1 MAKLI
6 FGCGYLGARVARLWQ
21 QRGEQVHAVTRSAE
35 TASRWRFAGLSPI
48 VADVTQPASLRDLP
62 LADTVLYAVGHDRAA
77 APTMHEVYVAGLTNA
92 LAALASGIGRFIY
105 ISSTSVYGQ
114 TDGSWV
120 NEDSP
125 CEPRRENGRLCLQA
139 ETLLAQHPLGRRSV
153 RLRLAGLYGP
163 GRIPRASA
171 ILAGEPIAAPQRGH
185 LNLIHVDDAARVV
198 LAAEELAVPPARLY
212 TVCDDLPVV
221 RACYYEEMARL
232 LGAPAPTF
240 APPPPDSPARRRAE
254 TDKQVSNSR
263 LRQDIDIQLK
273 FPTYR
278 EGLAAIVREAGANA
292 TGENR

>member
-35 TASRWRFAGLSPI
+35 TASQWRLEGLSPI

-62 LADTVLYAVGHDRAA
+62 LADTVLYAVGHDSAA
-77 APTMHEVYVAGLTNA
+77 GPTMREVYVEGLANV
-92 LAALASGIGRFIY
+92 LAAIPSGIERFIY

-114 TDGSWV
+114 TDGGWV

-125 CEPRRENGRLCLQA
+125 CEPRRENGRVCLQA
-139 ETLLAQHPLGRRSV
+139 ETLLAHHSLGRRSV

-163 GRIPRASA
+163 GRIPRAA
-171 ILAGEPIAAPQRGH
+171 TLLAGEPIAAPQHGH
-185 LNLIHVDDAARVV
+185 LNLIHVDDAARGV
-198 LAAEELAVPPARLY
+198 LATEELAVPPARLY
-212 TVCDDLPVV
+212 TVCDDRPVV
-221 RACYYEEMARL
+221 RARYYEELARL

-240 APPPPDSPARRRAE
+240 APPPPDSPASRRAE
-254 TDKQVSNSR
+254 TDKQVSNAR
-263 LRQDIDIQLK
+263 LRKDLGVQLK

-278 EGLAAIVREAGANA
+278 EGLAAIVRESGVCSV
-292 TGENR
+292 ENP